1 MKKIIVCGAGIGG
14 MVSAILLAE
23 KGYEVE
29 LYEKNLV
36 AGGKMGELRINGYRF
51 DTGPSIITMPYVFS
65 EFFKS
70 VNREMS
76 DYFQLTELDN
86 SCKYFWEDGTIFNS
100 FCNETKLFQELK
112 DVFGKTDAINFF
124 KYLDFGKIFFD
135 LTKKD
140 FLGSEFKIRNYLT
153 LDGFKNLS
161 KFISG
166 RSINDLSNKFF
177 KSKKLRQLMD
187 RYSTYNG
194 SSPYLSPQ
202 LFSIIPYIEY
212 KFGSYNVKGGIYKIA
227 EALESLCREY
237 NVKMN
242 YGYELTGIEH
252 EKNEI
257 KILKFRTKDDE
268 SLNVNDFDILISNF
282 TNNQDLIEEDYYEND
297 DWSSSGFVL
306 KMGMSK
312 EFREFSTHNIL
323 FSENYEKEFIDIFKN
338 EIPPEDMTVYI
349 YISSRENSSDAPAGC
364 ENWFVLVNV
373 PSLSN
378 NFEWNVANKI
388 KYSEKV
394 IDKIDSFTYLFD
406 ESIRNN
412 ISFCDIITPKDFN
425 EKLNCEKGSLY
436 GLSSNSMY
444 TLMKRPGNKSRRY
457 NNLFITG
464 GNSHPGGGVPL
475 CFLSGKIVSEMIN

>member
-23 KGYEVE
+23 KGNDVE
-29 LYEKNLV
+29 IYEKNLSP
-36 AGGKMGELRINGYRF
+36 GGKMGEHRIDGFRF
-51 DTGPSIITMPYVFS
+51 DTGPSIITMPYVFT
-65 EFFKS
+65 EFFNSIDRK
-70 VNREMS
+70 MS
-76 DYFQLTELDN
+76 DYFDLVELE
-86 SCKYFWEDGTIFNS
+86 SSGKYFWEDGVIFNS
-100 FCNETKLFQELK
+100 FCDESKLTNELK
-112 DVFGKTDAINFF
+112 EVFGESDSVNFK

-135 LTKKD
+135 LTKDD
-140 FLGSEFKIRNYLT
+140 FLGNEFKIRNYLT

-166 RSINDLSNKFF
+166 RSINDLSNKYF
-177 KSKKLRQLMD
+177 KSEKLRQLMD

-202 LFSIIPYIEY
+202 LFSIIPYIEHN
-212 KFGSYNVKGGIYKIA
+212 FGSYNIKGGIYKIA
-227 EALESLCREY
+227 ESLERLCKEF

-242 YGYELTGIEH
+242 YGYELTEIEH
-252 EKNEI
+252 ERNEI
-257 KILKFRTKDDE
+257 KNLKFKTNNEDTFELK
-268 SLNVNDFDILISNF
+268 DFDILISNF
-282 TNNQDLIEEDYYEND
+282 TNNEDLMEEDYFEND
-297 DWSSSGFVL
+297 DWSSSGFIM
-306 KMGMSK
+306 KIGMTK
-312 EFREFSTHNIL
+312 EISELSNHNIL
-323 FSENYEKEFIDIFKN
+323 FSVNYEKEFIDIFKN
-338 EIPPEDMTVYI
+338 ELPPQDMTI
-349 YISSRENSSDAPAGC
+349 YISISSKDNINDAPEGC

-373 PSLSN
+373 PNLSDK
-378 NFEWNVANKI
+378 FEWTEENKI
-388 KYSEKV
+388 RYSEKV
-394 IDKIDSFTYLFD
+394 IDRIDSFSYIFD
-406 ESIRNN
+406 ESIRNH
-412 ISFCDIITPKDFN
+412 ISFCEIYTPKDFN